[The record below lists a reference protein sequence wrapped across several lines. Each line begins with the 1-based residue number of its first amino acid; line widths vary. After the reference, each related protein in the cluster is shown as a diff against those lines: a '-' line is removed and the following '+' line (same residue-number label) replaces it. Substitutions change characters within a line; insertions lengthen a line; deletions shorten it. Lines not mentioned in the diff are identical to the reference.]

1 MAFSFIT
8 ILTWYGAN
16 CFDLTLLL
24 SDITIRLAGS
34 LLISPICTR
43 DIKAG
48 ISRTHPLSST
58 PQLWAYLLQA
68 SQGVVRGWD
77 HPGWQSSNDSP
88 NQTDLAPTNIYGHTL
103 TTGSATDFVSLS
115 LLNKALCFQ
124 KDYNCLSKWS
134 QKARFHTKGLLEQVI
149 RFILFF
155 FSFIV
160 ITKSW
165 K

>member
-1 MAFSFIT
+1 MAFIFIT

-34 LLISPICTR
+34 LLISPICAR
-43 DIKAG
+43 DIKPEIA
-48 ISRTHPLSST
+48 RTHPQQSST

-68 SQGVVRGWD
+68 SQGVVRRRD

-103 TTGSATDFVSLS
+103 TRDSATDFVSLS

-134 QKARFHTKGLLEQVI
+134 QKARFHTGGLLEQVI

-155 FSFIV
+155 SFV
-160 ITKSW
+160 FNTKSS

>member
-1 MAFSFIT
+1 MAFTFIT

-48 ISRTHPLSST
+48 IARTHPLSST

-68 SQGVVRGWD
+68 IQGVVRSWD

-103 TTGSATDFVSLS
+103 TRDSATDFVSLS

-134 QKARFHTKGLLEQVI
+134 QKARFHTGGLWEQVI

-155 FSFIV
+155 SFV
-160 ITKSW
+160 FNTKSS